1 MQFFKVIA
9 KNKWLQKL
17 GEGGRT
23 PFNPPLENVF
33 KLNNIFSK
41 LGRHLKEIFRKFRN
55 NDKLKRVI
63 IHVVLQLPVVLVNF
77 TKSDG
82 NRFSNHKYVKAMI
95 LIISLNFSMV
105 KRHRLQEVKQ
115 RQLTKASL
123 KLVLVLVPYL
133 HLDSMHFQIL
143 FFFYQNTK
151 PFMPVIRSSH
161 VHF

>member
-1 MQFFKVIA
+1 M
-9 KNKWLQKL
+9 QKL
-17 GEGGRT
+17 EEGGRT

-41 LGRHLKEIFRKFRN
+41 LSRHLKEIFRKFRN

-77 TKSDG
+77 TRSDG
-82 NRFSNHKYVKAMI
+82 NRFSNHKYVKAII

-123 KLVLVLVPYL
+123 KVGSSFGALLAFGFYAFSNSV
-133 HLDSMHFQIL
+133 
-143 FFFYQNTK
+143 FFYQNTK

-161 VHF
+161 VNI